1 MQYNI
6 PPCFYRLSIKALIHN
21 SQWKFLLIKEE
32 NGLWEL
38 PGWWVDYGEELQE
51 CLRREIYEE
60 MWLETLNIA
69 NEPCYFYASTNLS
82 KSKHI
87 VNAIYE
93 TKVKNL
99 DFTPSGECVEIGFF
113 TLQEAS
119 TLNTYPNI
127 QEFLKHYNPSLHV
140 HL

>member
-6 PPCFYRLSIKALIHN
+6 PPCFYRLSVKALIHN
-21 SQWKFLLIKEE
+21 SDGKFLLIKEE

-38 PGWWVDYGEELQE
+38 PGGGLDYGEELQE

-60 MWLETLNIA
+60 MGLETVKIA
-69 NEPCYFYASTNLS
+69 SEPCYFYTSTNLS

-87 VNAIYE
+87 VNALYE
-93 TKVKNL
+93 TSVKNL
-99 DFTPSGECVEIGFF
+99 EFTPSEECVEIGFF

-119 TLNTYPNI
+119 TLDTYPNI
-127 QEFLKHYNPSLHV
+127 KEFLKHYNPSRHV
-140 HL
+140 HV